1 MNKMRPLSLLI
12 FTVSA
17 VALAACTSWLGGEEL
32 KVTPVSKMTGL
43 TTEPRDA
50 LYESA
55 VTAINERDYGRALD
69 YLQEAKA
76 RNPGNIK
83 VLNALGVVYDKL
95 GRFDLSAR
103 YYAQARAIDP
113 NSTVVAA
120 NVTYSNSLQGL
131 TDSRGPVARLDLP
144 ENFNPVP
151 AGKPTVLAS
160 EPAAIDAIQ
169 RPVAAAAPPVAA
181 PAILARTET
190 ADSVKPLP
198 KPVVAGPVS
207 VREPKQLAWVAPQLA
222 AAQAEVPPN
231 ANMTASSVAAAKP
244 AAEKPAIAVPAPS
257 KLAEAPKID
266 SVSKPRIV
274 AAIAPTVSAPST
286 VLAEAPKIDS
296 VSKPRIVA
304 AIAPTVSAPS
314 TVLAE
319 APKPASVSKPRV
331 AVATT
336 PIASVPGKLEVET
349 PKIDPVSK
357 PRVVAAIAPT
367 VAAPSRVLA
376 ETPKTASVSKP
387 RVAAGPSLAKPAE
400 RPRLAQVP
408 AVPAAVAQPL
418 PRRVAALPAKAK
430 LFIIGQPVRIMNAS
444 GNLDRVGTVSRRLSA
459 LGWTVRLAETGRTQ
473 AVTTLVYSTRNIGA
487 AKAMQR
493 TLPFPVRLVAET
505 GPSGMRLVIGR
516 DYLSWKSKNVRMHAL
531 WQKGPTVASL
541 QTQSAKGVR

>member
-286 VLAEAPKIDS
+286 VLAEAPK
-296 VSKPRIVA
+296 
-304 AIAPTVSAPS
+304 
-314 TVLAE
+314 
-319 APKPASVSKPRV
+319 PASVSKPRV

>member
-244 AAEKPAIAVPAPS
+244 SAEKPAIAVPAPS

-286 VLAEAPKIDS
+286 VLAE
-296 VSKPRIVA
+296 
-304 AIAPTVSAPS
+304 
-314 TVLAE
+314 
-319 APKPASVSKPRV
+319 
-331 AVATT
+331 
-336 PIASVPGKLEVET
+336 T
-349 PKIDPVSK
+349 PKIASVSK

-387 RVAAGPSLAKPAE
+387 RVAAASSLAKPAE

-418 PRRVAALPAKAK
+418 PRRVAALPVKAK

-505 GPSGMRLVIGR
+505 GPSGMRLVVGR